1 MASPCAGVCLDN
13 VTLVRGNRTV
23 LDRLSLRLEQPRIG
37 LIGDNGAG
45 KSSLFR
51 LLCGL
56 EQPQSGRVQ
65 WGSVAGVAT
74 TQATTTAPAPVS
86 ATTPVVGQV
95 GMMFQN
101 PDEQIVFPTVQEEL
115 ALSLRVR
122 KLPRAQALLQ
132 ARALLQERGLAH
144 WAERAIGSLSHGQ
157 RQHVCW
163 LAMLIAA
170 PALLL
175 LDEPF
180 SSLDLPGQARLVQD
194 IGRAS
199 QQIIV
204 ASHIL
209 APLRQFDRVIWLER
223 GRVRA
228 DGPAAQ
234 VCAAYEADVAR
245 RVASGALAQE
255 R

>member
-65 WGSVAGVAT
+65 WGAVAGL
-74 TQATTTAPAPVS
+74 APAHAP
-86 ATTPVVGQV
+86 ATTPVAGQV

-157 RQHVCW
+157 RQQVCW

-170 PALLL
+170 PSLLL

-180 SSLDLPGQARLVQD
+180 ASLDLPGQARLVQD

-209 APLRQFDRVIWLER
+209 DPLRRFDRVIWLEQ

-234 VCAAYEADVAR
+234 VCAAYESDVAL